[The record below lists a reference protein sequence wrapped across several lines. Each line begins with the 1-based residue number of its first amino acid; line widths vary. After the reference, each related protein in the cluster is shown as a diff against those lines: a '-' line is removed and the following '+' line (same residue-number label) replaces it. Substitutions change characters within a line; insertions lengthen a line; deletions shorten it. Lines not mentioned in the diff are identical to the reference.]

1 MDAPQLAALLASD
14 AADDRAQAYA
24 ALEATDDVALA
35 AASVA
40 PLTAVFA
47 RPVEEID
54 ASELQRGCL
63 ALGHLMSLDCWRSGA
78 SGSRRDAG

>member
-14 AADDRAQAYA
+14 AADDRAQAYT

-40 PLTAVFA
+40 PLADVFA
-47 RPVEEID
+47 RPVEEIS
-54 ASELQRGCL
+54 AAELHRAGL
-63 ALGHLMSLDCWRSGA
+63 ALGRLVSLDCVVVGA
-78 SGSRRDAG
+78 SG